1 MEKDL
6 ATYSV
11 QCAEV
16 IDNAPVLVDDSDDV
30 DIPVGQ
36 KRGRAPISEAVDDAA
51 ASPSSTNSI
60 VDDYERIENE
70 KRETP
75 YLVLLLSKFG
85 FCKKEQKVQW
95 FFSGF
100 LE

>member
-11 QCAEV
+11 HCAEV

-36 KRGRAPISEAVDDAA
+36 KRGRAPMSEAVDDAG
-51 ASPSSTNSI
+51 ASPSSKI
-60 VDDYERIENE
+60 
-70 KRETP
+70 
-75 YLVLLLSKFG
+75 
-85 FCKKEQKVQW
+85 
-95 FFSGF
+95 
-100 LE
+100 